1 MREGSSHLSKF
12 FSFISLLMFLICVRS
27 IVFSFFRSFV
37 LSFFHSF
44 VLSFFRSFVLSFFRS
59 SVLSFSRSCSFV
71 SFVLLFV
78 RFIRSFVSFV
88 LLFVYFIVSIF
99 MVFFA
104 GCYQV
109 IQSSS
114 SHFS

>member
-27 IVFSFFRSFV
+27 FYRFSFFRSFV
-37 LSFFHSF
+37 LSFFH
-44 VLSFFRSFVLSFFRS
+44 SFVLSFFRS